1 MCVCLGKPLNVK
13 STTQFNQ
20 NKQKVALSVFF
31 INYYFILLIF
41 INIYY
46 YYYHHYYF
54 IYFILGKR
62 FWALLTRLKE
72 PDQSETC
79 ITSVTKQSNKV
90 LSQIWFS
97 KT

>member
-41 INIYY
+41 INIY
-46 YYYHHYYF
+46 
-54 IYFILGKR
+54 
-62 FWALLTRLKE
+62 
-72 PDQSETC
+72 
-79 ITSVTKQSNKV
+79 
-90 LSQIWFS
+90 
-97 KT
+97 